1 MNISKQDKIEIEKIN
16 AILTLIDNIDNNK
29 ANTITDE
36 INKYQPFL
44 ISLMLGYRLDM
55 QPEQTEDIIKIVFLI
70 WEFFKECNGIK
81 NKKLTEDQF
90 ERLQKRNI
98 GLLKYLEGE
107 PESDEKRY
115 VTSSDL
121 GNLRSKALLTGIF
134 YRFKNQKSLIEMDVE
149 TKGIVLIGLKSLI
162 ECFEEIERNNM

>member
-1 MNISKQDKIEIEKIN
+1 MNISDRDKIEIEKIY
-16 AILTLIDNIDNNK
+16 AILTRIDNIDNNN

-36 INKYQPFL
+36 IYEYQPFL
-44 ISLMLGYRLDM
+44 ISMMLGYRLDM
-55 QPEQTEDIIKIVFLI
+55 KPEQTEDIFKIVLLI

-107 PESDEKRY
+107 PDPDEKRY

-121 GNLRSKALLTGIF
+121 GILRSKALLTAIF
-134 YRFKNQKSLIEMDVE
+134 YRFKNQKSLIEMNIE